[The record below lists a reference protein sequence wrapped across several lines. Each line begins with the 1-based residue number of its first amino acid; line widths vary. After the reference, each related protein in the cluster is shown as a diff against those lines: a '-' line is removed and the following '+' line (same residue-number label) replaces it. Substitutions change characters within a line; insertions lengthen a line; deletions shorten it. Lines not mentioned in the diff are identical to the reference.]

1 MREIGLLARE
11 RIYRRTLSGVDQA
24 GIAFRGYSRGYAIQK
39 LKAVGRASPVNLQL
53 SGAMLNAMT
62 VLEVTESTVTLGF
75 NR

>member
-11 RIYRRTLSGVDQA
+11 RIYRRTLSGVDQSGA
-24 GIAFRGYSRGYAIQK
+24 AFHAYSPGYETQK
-39 LKAVGRASPVNLQL
+39 MAAVGRASPVNLQL

-62 VLEVTESTVTLGF
+62 ILEVTETSVSLGF